1 MHRIAVKFKNQP
13 LMPMKSSR
21 VSKYITQK
29 KGKIRYDRKLKL
41 HYLQLFKAPS
51 DFKTQPIII
60 GIDPGSYFDGIS
72 VVSKRNHHCNFELI
86 QRTKKGKS
94 AIKAFMQRK
103 AENRRIRRS
112 RLWHRP
118 IRFSNRT
125 STKLTPTIRANVEF
139 RQWIITKL
147 MQIYPISKIAV
158 EDVRFNHYAS
168 NRGASFSQAEQGKTK
183 LYDFIRERAELE
195 LIDGFE
201 THQLRTAVFGYD
213 PKLKDKGS
221 KKFEAHC
228 IDSFVIAQNGIQVD
242 ELVTI
247 RVNYDVLFI
256 EKNLRIR
263 RCLTRTRPVGYKGN
277 QYHYKLLKGGIKQI
291 TPKTSTKRNICRVKP
306 EGMHSNHPKQWIYK
320 DNGFAARVKQKS
332 QPYGGTKIDRI
343 HFNNEYHTRTA
354 VHSSSS

>member
-1 MHRIAVKFKNQP
+1 
-13 LMPMKSSR
+13 MPMKSSR

-51 DFKTQPIII
+51 DLKIQPIII

-94 AIKAFMQRK
+94 AIKAFMKRK
-103 AENRRIRRS
+103 ETNRRIRRS

-125 STKLTPTIRANVEF
+125 STKLTPTIRANVDF
-139 RQWIITKL
+139 RKWIITKL
-147 MQIYPISKIAV
+147 MQIYPISKIVV

-168 NRGASFSQAEQGKTK
+168 NQGASFSQVEQGKTK

-195 LIDGFE
+195 LIDGTV
-201 THQLRTAVFGYD
+201 THKLRTEVFGYD
-213 PKLKDKGS
+213 TKTKDKGS
-221 KKFEAHC
+221 KSFEAHC
-228 IDSFVIAQNGIQVD
+228 IDSFVIALNGIQVD
-242 ELVTI
+242 SVI
-247 RVNYDVLFI
+247 AVQVNRDVIFI

-263 RCLTRTRPVGYKGN
+263 RCLTRTRPVGYGDNKF
-277 QYHYKLLKGGIKQI
+277 HYKLLKGGIKQVVQ
-291 TPKTSTKRNICRVKP
+291 KTSTKRNCCRVKP
-306 EGMHSNHPKQWIYK
+306 EGIHSNHPKQWIYL
-320 DNGFAARVKQKS
+320 DNGFAARVKQKP

-343 HFNNEYHTRTA
+343 HFNDEYHNRTA